1 MNLIDKLFVK
11 LTYNFSTIS
20 DASQFALKIR
30 VHMPSDFTDSAPV
43 EAAAKAEKDPQFA
56 YTLAKGLE
64 VLRAFD
70 ASSPT
75 LSNREIATR
84 TGIGRQTV
92 VRLTRTLAQL
102 GYLRYNEAA
111 ARYRLAAPVL
121 SFGYPLLCQL
131 GVRQLARPHMQ
142 ELADFARGAVSLAIR
157 GGDQLVLIE
166 TCVDRNAPSGRPDVG
181 AGRHFQDTSLGH
193 TYCCAADDTERAEI
207 EALLRARNPQ
217 GWPVLQRRLAESRAQ
232 FEAHGYCIVPS
243 PGAGLVA
250 MAVPVGVIEEER
262 MVLNCVV
269 AQFHLQPDTM
279 EKQIAP
285 RLFNIVRI
293 LREPTGRRA

>member
-1 MNLIDKLFVK
+1 
-11 LTYNFSTIS
+11 
-20 DASQFALKIR
+20 
-30 VHMPSDFTDSAPV
+30 MPSDSIATKNPG
-43 EAAAKAEKDPQFA
+43 EAAGETATKSEKDPQFA

-111 ARYRLAAPVL
+111 ARYKLAAPVL

-131 GVRQLARPHMQ
+131 SVRQLARPHMQ

-157 GGDQLVLIE
+157 GGNQLVLIE
-166 TCVDRNAPSGRPDVG
+166 SCMDRNAPSGRPDVG
-181 AGRHFQDTSLGH
+181 AGRDFHDTSIGH
-193 TYCCAADDTERAEI
+193 TYYCSASDAERAELD
-207 EALLRARNPQ
+207 ALLRTQDPQ
-217 GWPVLQRRLAESRAQ
+217 GWPALQERLAASRAQ
-232 FEAHGYCIVPS
+232 FDAHGYCVVATPS
-243 PGAGLVA
+243 VGLTAV
-250 MAVPVGVIEEER
+250 AVPVGVVEDER
-262 MVLNCVV
+262 MMLNCVV
-269 AQFHLQPDTM
+269 AQFHLQADTV
-279 EKQIAP
+279 ETQIAP
-285 RLFNIVRI
+285 RLRNLVRI
-293 LREPTGRRA
+293 LRETQGWRA

>member
-1 MNLIDKLFVK
+1 
-11 LTYNFSTIS
+11 
-20 DASQFALKIR
+20 
-30 VHMPSDFTDSAPV
+30 MPSPSTALIPA
-43 EAAAKAEKDPQFA
+43 EAAAAQAEKDPQFA

-70 ASSPT
+70 AASPT

-131 GVRQLARPHMQ
+131 GVRQLARPYMQ
-142 ELADFARGAVSLAIR
+142 ELADFARGAVSLALR
-157 GGDQLVLIE
+157 GGNHLVLIE

-181 AGRHFQDTSLGH
+181 AGRDFHNTSLGH
-193 TYCCAADDTERAEI
+193 AYYCSAGAAERDEI
-207 EALLRARNPQ
+207 AGLLRARDPE
-217 GWPVLQRRLAESRAQ
+217 GWPALRERLAASRAQ
-232 FEAHGYCIVPS
+232 FEALGYCIVPA
-243 PGAGLVA
+243 PGVGLVA
-250 MAVPVGVIEEER
+250 MAVPVGVIKDER
-262 MVLNCVV
+262 IILNCVV
-269 AQFHLQPDTM
+269 AEFHLQPDTM

-285 RLFNIVRI
+285 RLLNLARV
-293 LREPTGRRA
+293 LREATGGPSGAL

>member
-1 MNLIDKLFVK
+1 MGRIW
-11 LTYNFSTIS
+11 I
-20 DASQFALKIR
+20 
-30 VHMPSDFTDSAPV
+30 HMPPDFTDAAPMG
-43 EAAAKAEKDPQFA
+43 AAAKAKKDPQFA

-102 GYLRYNEAA
+102 GYLRYNEIA

-193 TYCCAADDTERAEI
+193 TYYCAAGDAERAEI
-207 EALLRARNPQ
+207 EAMLRARNPR
-217 GWPVLQRRLAESRAQ
+217 GWPVLQQRLAASRAQ
-232 FEAHGYCIVPS
+232 FEACGYCIVPS
-243 PGAGLVA
+243 PSAGLVA

-262 MVLNCVV
+262 VVLNCVV
-269 AQFHLQPDTM
+269 AQFHLQPDTL
-279 EKQIAP
+279 EKAVAP
-285 RLFNIVRI
+285 RLFKLVRV
-293 LREPTGRRA
+293 LQDATGWRE